1 MPNFTHLHVHTHYSL
16 LDGLGKI
23 DQLLEKAKILAM
35 DALAI
40 TDHGNMYGVIEFYR
54 KAKKAGVKPIIGCE
68 LYIAPRR
75 MTDKTGK
82 IDTAPYHLA
91 VLAKNRK
98 GYLNLIQLVTAA
110 HLQGYYY
117 KPRID
122 KELLKK
128 HSEGLIALSA
138 CLQGE
143 IPRLL
148 LSDNFKA
155 ALKTA
160 KDYEEIFGKG
170 NFYLEMQDHPNIN
183 DQKKAN
189 KGLKKLAAETA
200 IPLVATSDVHYVDPG
215 DAEAQD
221 ILLCVQTNK
230 TVEDKDRIS
239 MLNDDFSLK
248 TQAQM
253 EKAFADTPE
262 AIENTQ
268 KIADQCNL
276 EIEFADSILP
286 DFRPP
291 ENLSREEYL
300 KKLAFDGLAE
310 RYGIKSKLRHP
321 AGSELR
327 SQASEKEEE
336 KELVERLEYELGVIE
351 KTGFASYFL
360 IVADIVNWAKDQEIF
375 VGPGRGSAA
384 GSLVAYV
391 LKITDID
398 PIKHNLLFERFLN
411 PERISMPDI
420 DLDFADDRRGEVI
433 QYMVEKYGEDKVAQ
447 IVTFGTM
454 AARNATRDCG
464 RALGLGYSFV
474 DRIAKMIPFNM
485 NLEQSLRKVPE
496 LRDDYQKDPQV
507 KKLIDLAKKLEG
519 VVRHASTHAA
529 GVVIGDKALTNYLPL
544 QKATKGELSSLTQY
558 SMYDLEEMGLLKMDI
573 LGLANLSI
581 IQNAI
586 KIIAKTQNKKINL
599 DEIPEDD
606 LLTFSLLSR
615 GETTGV
621 FQLESEGMKRYL
633 KELKPSNFEDIISMV
648 ALYRPGP
655 MESIPDFIDG
665 KHGRKKITYLHP
677 TLKPILER
685 TYGVI
690 VTQEQV
696 LEIARELAGFTYGEA
711 DILRK
716 AVGKKIKKLLSEQ
729 QEKFINGAVKNK
741 VDKKIAKKVWDF
753 IEPFAQYGF
762 NKSHAACYG
771 LIAYW
776 TAFLK
781 AHYPSEFMAALLTSD
796 QNNIDRITI
805 EVTESQR
812 MGLSILPADV
822 NESFENFTVLENGD
836 IRFGLGAVKNVGTG
850 AIAAIVEGRKKGG
863 SFKDLEDFCK
873 KVDFS
878 QVNKKVLGSLAKSGA
893 LDAFGERGQMLI
905 GVEAIL
911 KYANQLQ
918 KRDRSGQVALFDT
931 TGADFAGELDLPEI
945 EKVDERQRLSWERE
959 LLGVYISG
967 HPLKEF
973 AKYLDQNS
981 TPISKLNN
989 DHDGRRIKVGGMITK
1004 VQKIITK
1011 KGDPMVFATLEDK
1024 TTSVEILVFPGL
1036 LAENPSIWRQ
1046 DNVVLVSGKVNLRD
1060 GQLKVLADK
1069 VREVG
1074 SQMSLEGEEGKEREP
1089 SEENVARAGS
1099 ESLYLKIP
1107 KVGTKEMLTKLKKVL
1122 LKFVG
1127 EGTVV
1132 LLLPQDGGFKKVK
1145 IKSKVE
1151 ICPGLLDELKNLLS
1165 SESVQVR

>member
-1 MPNFTHLHVHTHYSL
+1 M
-16 LDGLGKI
+16 
-23 DQLLEKAKILAM
+23 
-35 DALAI
+35 
-40 TDHGNMYGVIEFYR
+40 
-54 KAKKAGVKPIIGCE
+54 
-68 LYIAPRR
+68 
-75 MTDKTGK
+75 
-82 IDTAPYHLA
+82 
-91 VLAKNRK
+91 
-98 GYLNLIQLVTAA
+98 
-110 HLQGYYY
+110 
-117 KPRID
+117 
-122 KELLKK
+122 
-128 HSEGLIALSA
+128 
-138 CLQGE
+138 
-143 IPRLL
+143 
-148 LSDNFKA
+148 
-155 ALKTA
+155 
-160 KDYEEIFGKG
+160 
-170 NFYLEMQDHPNIN
+170 
-183 DQKKAN
+183 
-189 KGLKKLAAETA
+189 
-200 IPLVATSDVHYVDPG
+200 
-215 DAEAQD
+215 
-221 ILLCVQTNK
+221 
-230 TVEDKDRIS
+230 
-239 MLNDDFSLK
+239 
-248 TQAQM
+248 
-253 EKAFADTPE
+253 
-262 AIENTQ
+262 
-268 KIADQCNL
+268 
-276 EIEFADSILP
+276 
-286 DFRPP
+286 
-291 ENLSREEYL
+291 
-300 KKLAFDGLAE
+300 
-310 RYGIKSKLRHP
+310 
-321 AGSELR
+321 
-327 SQASEKEEE
+327 
-336 KELVERLEYELGVIE
+336 
-351 KTGFASYFL
+351 
-360 IVADIVNWAKDQEIF
+360 
-375 VGPGRGSAA
+375 
-384 GSLVAYV
+384 
-391 LKITDID
+391 
-398 PIKHNLLFERFLN
+398 N

-420 DLDFADDRRGEVI
+420 DLDFADDRRGEAI

-454 AARNATRDCG
+454 AARNSIRDCG
-464 RALGLGYSFV
+464 RALGLSYSFV

-496 LRDDYQKDPQV
+496 LRGDYQKDPEV

-586 KIIAKTQNKKINL
+586 KIIAKTQNKKIDL
-599 DEIPEDD
+599 DEIPEND
-606 LLTFSLLSR
+606 LLTLSLLSR

-655 MESIPDFIDG
+655 MESIPDFIAG

-677 TLKPILER
+677 KLKPILER

-716 AVGKKIKKLLSEQ
+716 AVGKKIRKLLLEQ

-741 VDKKIAKKVWDF
+741 VDKKIAKKVWNF

-762 NKSHAACYG
+762 NKSHAASYAQ
-771 LIAYW
+771 IAYW

-796 QNNIDRITI
+796 QNNIDRIAI
-805 EVTESQR
+805 EVTETKR

-822 NESFENFTVLENGD
+822 NESFGNFTVLENGD
-836 IRFGLGAVKNVGTG
+836 IRFGLRAVKNVGTG
-850 AIAAIVEGRKKGG
+850 AIAAIVEARKKGG

-873 KVDFS
+873 RVDFS
-878 QVNKKVLGSLAKSGA
+878 QVNKKVLESLAKSGA
-893 LDAFGERGQMLI
+893 LDALGERGQMLI
-905 GVEAIL
+905 GVEAVL

-918 KRDRSGQVALFDT
+918 KRDRAGQVALFDT

-967 HPLKEF
+967 HPLTEF

-981 TPISKLNN
+981 TPISNLNN

-1011 KGDPMVFATLEDK
+1011 RGDPMVFASLEDK

-1046 DNVVLVSGKVNLRD
+1046 DNVVLISGKVNLKD

-1069 VREVG
+1069 VREVN
-1074 SQMSLEGEEGKEREP
+1074 SQMNLEGEGEAESGEKMVLEP
-1089 SEENVARAGS
+1089 EE
-1099 ESLYLKIP
+1099 EKLYLKIP
-1107 KVGTKEMLTKLKKVL
+1107 KVGTKEMLMKLKKVL

-1127 EGTVV
+1127 EGAVV
-1132 LLLPQDGGFKKVK
+1132 LLLSQDKGFKEVK

-1151 ICPGLLDELKNLLS
+1151 ICPKLLDELKNLLS